1 MPSYLTP
8 TVQFLIRYVFT
19 RILALYHGADWHA
32 WLVQLERCLR
42 HIFAKYCTPC
52 PARPPKQDS
61 TILLTPPGDAI
72 LDAAGLD
79 AWAQD
84 TNGAPFSE
92 ETKEELREFL
102 DVTEDGELTCV
113 ISHCFISL
121 AFLAF
126 LCVVVPIFSVLILAL
141 FCSFKG
147 FAQIYQ
153 LQTENDEEE
162 TWRDLVRALISPTF
176 LSYMHP
182 LYFINT
188 NYFSVLFHSTISC
201 IMFPSSRIFPLG
213 HFA

>member
-1 MPSYLTP
+1 
-8 TVQFLIRYVFT
+8 
-19 RILALYHGADWHA
+19 
-32 WLVQLERCLR
+32 VQLERCLR

-61 TILLTPPGDAI
+61 TILLTPPDDAI

-102 DVTEDGELTCV
+102 DVTEEGELTCV
-113 ISHCFISL
+113 IFHSFISP
-121 AFLAF
+121 AFLAS
-126 LCVVVPIFSVLILAL
+126 LCVVVPIFLMLILAF
-141 FCSFKG
+141 FCRFKG

-162 TWRDLVRALISPTF
+162 TWRDLVRALISLTF
-176 LSYMHP
+176 LCYTHP
-182 LYFINT
+182 LCSLDVNNLLVFVSFASSFHPFGS
-188 NYFSVLFHSTISC
+188 FSWPICVK
-201 IMFPSSRIFPLG
+201 G
-213 HFA
+213 

>member
-1 MPSYLTP
+1 
-8 TVQFLIRYVFT
+8 
-19 RILALYHGADWHA
+19 
-32 WLVQLERCLR
+32 VQLERCLR

-113 ISHCFISL
+113 ISHCFISP

-126 LCVVVPIFSVLILAL
+126 YVLFYQSSVLILAF

-162 TWRDLVRALISPTF
+162 TWRDLVRFLISPTF
-176 LSYMHP
+176 LSYVHP
-182 LYFINT
+182 LCSINT
-188 NYFSVLFHSTISC
+188 DFVSFYYSLRHVSIISDL
-201 IMFPSSRIFPLG
+201 SSWPLCVKG
-213 HFA
+213 